1 MTLLWVCIFRFRRI
15 TDLSPMVEARSA
27 VWKSVTAVFGEWIG
41 GSPKM
46 EVRIPFSRCVTAV
59 FGDSCVWSPMA
70 EVWWG

>member
-1 MTLLWVCIFRFRRI
+1 
-15 TDLSPMVEARSA
+15 MVEAGGA
-27 VWKSVTAVFGEWIG
+27 VWKSVTAVFGEWVG